1 MFIPLFIYS
10 FVSIYF
16 CLCPPRLTIIMNFDI
31 SIVAYVAQTTWPKT
45 YQPLWIMRLMYQA
58 CKSIFKNIN
67 IGCLGSYFV
76 VWHLKP
82 KRIAIIVSCR
92 HNASKIAELPQRF
105 LKQGRHLQVG
115 EVSFRSF
122 LFWFFF
128 FFLCIHVIDLY
139 EIIEIRQKSCPT
151 KSLLHMTY
159 MLVYL
164 RTKRKQVKELIAR
177 GTKGS

>member
-1 MFIPLFIYS
+1 M
-10 FVSIYF
+10 FVSPWTHYHNEFWYIDSGV
-16 CLCPPRLTIIMNFDI
+16 CSTDHVAQNVSAALNNE
-31 SIVAYVAQTTWPKT
+31 AYV
-45 YQPLWIMRLMYQA
+45 LG
-58 CKSIFKNIN
+58 KSIFKNIN

-82 KRIAIIVSCR
+82 KRIAIIISCR

-128 FFLCIHVIDLY
+128 FFFMHSCHRSLRIHGNPPKIMSHEKFAPHDIYVGL
-139 EIIEIRQKSCPT
+139 S
-151 KSLLHMTY
+151 
-159 MLVYL
+159 
-164 RTKRKQVKELIAR
+164 
-177 GTKGS
+177 

>member
-1 MFIPLFIYS
+1 M
-10 FVSIYF
+10 FVSPWTHYHNEFWYIDSGV
-16 CLCPPRLTIIMNFDI
+16 CSTDHVAQNVSAALNNE
-31 SIVAYVAQTTWPKT
+31 AYVPG
-45 YQPLWIMRLMYQA
+45 
-58 CKSIFKNIN
+58 KSIFKNIN

-76 VWHLKP
+76 VWHLKT
-82 KRIAIIVSCR
+82 KRIAIIISFR

-122 LFWFFF
+122 FFLFFF
-128 FFLCIHVIDLY
+128 VFLRIHVIDLY
-139 EIIEIRQKSCPT
+139 EFMEIRQKSCPT

-164 RTKRKQVKELIAR
+164 RTKRRQLKELIAR
-177 GTKGS
+177 GTKDS